1 MRRCWRRLEIHR
13 HHALV
18 GLLPSQRHAVTIP
31 GKIKKL
37 ETRLDSR
44 RKRGAGEGLDVEV
57 TRREENPIIE
67 KFKAVPDSMRA
78 FRGLMESAG
87 KDGELD
93 SKTKELMALAV
104 GIAVHCEG
112 CINYHTREAIRKGA
126 TRGEV
131 AETAAVAIEMGGGP
145 SAVYGAQ
152 ALDAFDQLSA

>member
-1 MRRCWRRLEIHR
+1 MVSDHK
-13 HHALV
+13 AF
-18 GLLPSQRHAVTIP
+18 A
-31 GKIKKL
+31 K
-37 ETRLDSR
+37 
-44 RKRGAGEGLDVEV
+44 EV
-57 TRREENPIIE
+57 DGRAANL
-67 KFKAVPDSMRA
+67 FKAVPDSLRA

-145 SAVYGAQ
+145 AAVYGAQ
-152 ALDAFDQLSA
+152 ALEAFDQLSA

>member
-1 MRRCWRRLEIHR
+1 MVSDHKSF
-13 HHALV
+13 A
-18 GLLPSQRHAVTIP
+18 
-31 GKIKKL
+31 K
-37 ETRLDSR
+37 
-44 RKRGAGEGLDVEV
+44 EV
-57 TRREENPIIE
+57 DGRAANL
-67 KFKAVPDSMRA
+67 FKAVPDTMRA